1 MIEIKKLY
9 KRSKL
14 VTSFL
19 LERVNSTAIITYH
32 TGEVHQNV
40 TGYAKKRGV
49 SGTERSIIS
58 GTERSILFYTGRL
71 EGAII
76 NWKTS
81 NRDGWV

>member
-19 LERVNSTAIITYH
+19 LERVNSKAIITYH

-49 SGTERSIIS
+49 SGTERSI
-58 GTERSILFYTGRL
+58 LFYTGRL